1 MATPTSTPDAPARS
15 APPPDD
21 RNPSGR
27 EQGGREQDAREQGD
41 GRPAGV
47 PPSIWRWRRA
57 HDTDGSG
64 DAYGSL
70 RGLHSS
76 SLQAAS
82 TPHLA
87 RAMMIGSV
95 IALATLTLILF
106 FVPWRQTV
114 SGSGEV
120 TAFSPNARPQK
131 IESQIKA
138 RIREWYVVEGDT
150 VAAGD
155 ELVALEDM
163 STSYMDDRFVER
175 IAASRSSELAA
186 LRFDVDMAEQ
196 KLSQA
201 RQKLRAAR
209 AKVENANIAVA
220 TARVRYERVEDLYA
234 DGLSSLRSF
243 EGEDLKLQKAVAD
256 SISASADLEAA
267 QQGVESAR
275 LDVSGKESKLEAK
288 AADLDLKLDNARERQ
303 AASVVRAPVGGVIAR
318 IGRAGPGETVK
329 ANGQLATIVPTTT
342 DQAAQIFVNGMDAA
356 IVEPGRRVQLQFSG
370 FPALQFAGFP
380 GASIGTFSGIV
391 RMIDPVDAGLGEYRL
406 LIVPDTTG
414 SRPAWPDP
422 TYLRQGSRVAG
433 WVLLS
438 DVPLGYEIWRR
449 MNGLPPVIPVRDK
462 KLPVR
467 DKKFKGKLK

>member
-1 MATPTSTPDAPARS
+1 MATSTSTPDAPARS
-15 APPPDD
+15 APPDD
-21 RNPSGR
+21 REHG
-27 EQGGREQDAREQGD
+27 AREHGD
-41 GRPAGV
+41 GAATT
-47 PPSIWRWRRA
+47 PPSIWSWRRA
-57 HDTDGSG
+57 HDTGAND

-82 TPHLA
+82 TPHMA

-95 IALATLTLILF
+95 IALTTLTLILF

-114 SGSGEV
+114 SGSGEI

-131 IESQIKA
+131 VESQIKA

-155 ELVALEDM
+155 ELVALEDI
-163 STSYMDDRFVER
+163 STSYMDNRFVER
-175 IAASRSSELAA
+175 IAANRESELAA
-186 LRFDVDMAEQ
+186 LRFDVSMAEQ

-209 AKVENANIAVA
+209 AKVENANIAAA
-220 TARVRYERVEDLYA
+220 TARVRYERVEALYA

-243 EGEDLKLQKAVAD
+243 ETEQLKLQKAMAD

-303 AASVVRAPVGGVIAR
+303 AASVVRAPVSGVIAR
-318 IGRAGPGETVK
+318 VARAGPGETVK
-329 ANGQLATIVPTTT
+329 ENGELALIVPTTG
-342 DQAAQIFVNGMDAA
+342 DQAAEIFVNGMDAA

-370 FPALQFAGFP
+370 FPALQFSGFP
-380 GASIGTFSGIV
+380 GASIGTFSGVV
-391 RMIDPVDAGLGEYRL
+391 RVIDPVDTGAGNYRI
-406 LIVPDTTG
+406 LIVPDTTS
-414 SRPAWPDP
+414 SRPPWPDP
-422 TYLRQGSRVAG
+422 SYLRQGSRVTG

-449 MNGLPPVIPVRDK
+449 MNGLPPMIPVRDK
-462 KLPVR
+462 QYKRKP
-467 DKKFKGKLK
+467 K